1 MKKIMLA
8 GLVSALILSGAALAD
23 QVREQKKGS
32 SMQGMME
39 QMMGGGSTEKGMG
52 GMGDMMGMMGQ
63 MSKMMDQCS
72 IMMESM
78 HAEPGQAKESQK
90 N

>member
-63 MSKMMDQCS
+63 MNKMMDQCTA
-72 IMMESM
+72 MMASGET
-78 HAEPGQAKESQK
+78 EGTKGEDK
-90 N
+90 K